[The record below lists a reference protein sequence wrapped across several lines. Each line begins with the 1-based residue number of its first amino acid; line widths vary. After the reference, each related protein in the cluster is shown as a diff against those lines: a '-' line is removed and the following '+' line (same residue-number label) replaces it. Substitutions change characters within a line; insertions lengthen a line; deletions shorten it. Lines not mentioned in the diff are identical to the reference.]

1 MNTDR
6 YLFSLD
12 GIASERYLNKKGL
25 QIKFKC
31 INNAV
36 KKLRNSISL
45 LEHRYKDV
53 GNNKTLL
60 DFKVYDESQLVS
72 SLETNPELVKLFEK
86 RRIKNLDKMKNY
98 NLNFNHSESL
108 SITQNCCKLDY
119 DSHKKLA
126 KVNREKYIQMYFAR
140 SSFLDGD
147 ASVRLVIPKDIF
159 LKKEKLKKY
168 KLYKLVF
175 ETNNKSYIK
184 EKGFTISTTVKER
197 DTILKQEGFEFHPR
211 YFGIT
216 KRNLMERIVE
226 HRSKSK
232 NNSGFLLHDI
242 WNQCMKKSI
251 TNINSEEF
259 KTDGSYQ
266 LIIELCEHAD
276 TLDEIYD
283 YEEAYVDLYSLR
295 PYGLNAIPGGYAGI
309 KELHKL
315 NLLGSTKNVSL
326 QEREKAVEKFVQKGY
341 KIENRKSPV
350 LHERVRHRRKL
361 TSGREIWVKSCSV
374 GIGVPRD

>member
-6 YLFSLD
+6 HLFSLD
-12 GIASERYLNKKGL
+12 GIASEKYLNKKGL
-25 QIKFKC
+25 QIKFKY

-45 LEHRYKDV
+45 IEHRYKDI

-60 DFKVYDESQLVS
+60 DFKVYDRSQLVS
-72 SLETNPELVKLFEK
+72 PFKNNPELFKSYEK
-86 RRIKNLDKMKNY
+86 RRIKNLEKIKNY
-98 NLNFNHSESL
+98 NLNFNHSES
-108 SITQNCCKLDY
+108 IQVMQNELDY
-119 DSHKKLA
+119 DNSNLTKLN
-126 KVNREKYIQMYFAR
+126 VNKHIQMYFAR

-184 EKGFTISTTVKER
+184 EGGFTIPTTVKER
-197 DTILKQEGFEFHPR
+197 DTILKKEGFEFHPR

-232 NNSGFLLHDI
+232 NNSGFLLHNI

-276 TLDEIYD
+276 TLNEIYD

-326 QEREKAVEKFVQKGY
+326 QEREKAVERFVQKGY

-361 TSGREIWVKSCSV
+361 ASGRKIWVESCSV